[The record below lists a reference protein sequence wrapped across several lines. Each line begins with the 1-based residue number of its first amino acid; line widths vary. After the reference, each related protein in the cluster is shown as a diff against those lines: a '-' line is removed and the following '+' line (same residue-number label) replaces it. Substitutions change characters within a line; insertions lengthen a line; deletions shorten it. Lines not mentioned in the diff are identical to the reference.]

1 MRIDDFTMENLALQ
15 KVTVTGALHD
25 LRLDIR
31 DASAQWAGGNVHARM
46 NAKFVP
52 RPSYDITAD
61 LDRVDLAKL
70 PALPHITERFAGSA
84 SGTLH
89 MTTQGVGRDELLQH
103 LAGRGDIRMRNVE
116 FRGWDVSASVADG
129 QPRIGQS
136 HWATG
141 EGTFSLRERAIVLA
155 GLRLDSARE
164 STFVKG
170 TVSFGRDANLTVQTS
185 TDGRREIR
193 ASEASRVLKISGP
206 LDVPRVSVESTLTRQ
221 PAD

>member
-84 SGTLH
+84 SG
-89 MTTQGVGRDELLQH
+89 MKRA
-103 LAGRGDIRMRNVE
+103 AGGCRLVE
-116 FRGWDVSASVADG
+116 
-129 QPRIGQS
+129 
-136 HWATG
+136 
-141 EGTFSLRERAIVLA
+141 
-155 GLRLDSARE
+155 
-164 STFVKG
+164 
-170 TVSFGRDANLTVQTS
+170 
-185 TDGRREIR
+185 
-193 ASEASRVLKISGP
+193 
-206 LDVPRVSVESTLTRQ
+206 
-221 PAD
+221 